1 MSDSQSPNT
10 QPQNLDT
17 QPQNLDTL
25 PQGLEPDGAEAKKA
39 KPPQITAI
47 ARQAIVDDKGAV
59 FGYEL
64 FDRTRISSEH
74 DAASDAQLL
83 FNVLSH
89 ADTSALVDSRT
100 MFVNCTHASLA
111 GGHLELVQP
120 ERIVLEIPPIPDH
133 NVEEIDSRIRTLSD
147 LRKRGFRLAFN
158 QTVLTAAYQQWL
170 PLAAFIKIDLL
181 ALKPELVAATI
192 GIAQKR
198 SQATL
203 IVEKV
208 ETAEQ
213 HAQVQALGVKLFQ
226 GYWFAKPAVVHGQ
239 TLRPAQAVIV
249 ELINLVRKQAA
260 TAEIEAMLK
269 HDASLSFNLLR
280 FINSSGFGLRTE
292 ITSFRQAVMLLGL
305 KKLFR
310 WAALL
315 LTTSRAGGVPAVVGH
330 TAIVR
335 GRLMELLAAELLAP
349 EECDNAFVTGVFSL
363 LDAMLG
369 MPLDKALEALA
380 LPESVVSALLHNE
393 GPLAPFLEL
402 TIACETADDEAFART
417 ANQLGLNNRQVNWAH
432 LQALAWAETMGT

>member
-1 MSDSQSPNT
+1 MSDSQTP
-10 QPQNLDT
+10 DT

-25 PQGLEPDGAEAKKA
+25 ARGLAPDGVGPETAKL
-39 KPPQITAI
+39 PQITAI
-47 ARQAIVDDKGAV
+47 ARQAIVDDKGAI

-64 FDRTRISSEH
+64 FDRTRLSSEH

-89 ADTSALVDSRT
+89 ADTSAVVDNRT

-111 GGHLELVQP
+111 GGHLELVRP
-120 ERIVLEIPPIPDH
+120 ERIVLEIPPIADH
-133 NVEEIDSRIRTLSD
+133 NIEEIDSRIRTLSD

-158 QTVLTAAYQQWL
+158 QSVLTSAYQPWL
-170 PLAAFIKIDLL
+170 PLAEFIKIDLL
-181 ALKPELVAATI
+181 AVKPELVAATI
-192 GIAQKR
+192 AMALKR
-198 SQATL
+198 SDAKL

-239 TLRPAQAVIV
+239 TLRPAQAVII

-260 TAEIEAMLK
+260 TAEIEAVLK

-292 ITSFRQAVMLLGL
+292 ITSFKQAVMLLGL

-315 LTTSRAGGVPAVVGH
+315 LTTSRANGVPAVVGQ

-369 MPLDKALEALA
+369 MPLDKALEALT
-380 LPESVVSALLHNE
+380 LPESVVSALLHKE

-432 LQALAWAETMGT
+432 LQALAWAETIGT

>member
-1 MSDSQSPNT
+1 MAEPQSPDT
-10 QPQNLDT
+10 QRQHLDT
-17 QPQNLDTL
+17 R
-25 PQGLEPDGAEAKKA
+25 PQGLVQEADSPPTAERPA
-39 KPPQITAI
+39 ITAI

-64 FDRTRISSEH
+64 FDRSRGTSGH

-89 ADTSALVDSRT
+89 ADTSALIDSRT

-120 ERIVLEIPPIPDH
+120 ERIVLEIPPVPGHSVD
-133 NVEEIDSRIRTLSD
+133 EIDSRIRALTD
-147 LRKRGFRLAFN
+147 VRKRGFRLAFS

-170 PLAAFIKIDLL
+170 PLASFIKIDLL
-181 ALKPELVAATI
+181 TLNPELIAATI
-192 GIAQKR
+192 AVAQKR
-198 SQATL
+198 TKAQL
-203 IVEKV
+203 IVEKI

-213 HAQVQALGVKLFQ
+213 HALVQSLGVALFQ

-239 TLRPAQAVIV
+239 TLRPAQAAILQ
-249 ELINLVRKQAA
+249 LINLVRRQAA
-260 TAEIEAMLK
+260 TAEIEEVLK

-315 LTTSRAGGVPAVVGH
+315 LTTSRSSGVPSVVGQ

-335 GRLMELLAAELLAP
+335 GRLMELLAAELLPP

-363 LDAMLG
+363 LDTMLG
-369 MPLDKALEALA
+369 MPLEKALDALS
-380 LPESVVSALLHNE
+380 LPEPVVAALLRNE

-402 TIACETADDEAFART
+402 TIACETADDDAFARN
-417 ANQLGLNNRQVNWAH
+417 ANQLGLDNRQVNWAH
-432 LQALAWAETMGT
+432 LQALAWAETIES